1 MQRQYADAM
10 TQTPTP
16 TPTATTGYGESVPV
30 THIGR
35 FAAVVLML
43 FMPIIIAF
51 ITASTTKSL
60 NLTPDE
66 SELMSRIDANRLRLR
81 LLSSAA
87 SLIQDWWRKQ
97 SGGAGAIDGGRM
109 TTLTMIHEMYHAG
122 QELKKFYTYHKMEGP
137 EDSSGL
143 RSFIGLQ
150 KGSSPSRPLPQ
161 DASGSRPGAVHTAS
175 PRGGA
180 ADGLDHAGL
189 RLPPRHAGGVT
200 GASME
205 MEDLIIEMKE
215 MKASHA
221 QLETLVVAVMR
232 DVELVLAECR
242 GTGAGDGLGNG
253 DQRWCR
259 EEGVGKGGI
268 RTEGGKDEAD
278 SQSDDGDSDS
288 VFEAAQ
294 RSAMMLKLHSNGKPH
309 GNRSWSKLEREGS
322 KPEDN
327 HIPLAPVSQSLK
339 STRRSSACVPAHPQQ
354 LTCTHTQRQIRES
367 TKSEQSA
374 RSEASNASSLQILLG
389 LQALDTE
396 SPIAPSLTPHDKAP
410 RMLAA
415 HKNGSR
421 ESSVDPA
428 YEDYCNAVSLQRR
441 GGSSSPAVKGTRPK
455 SRGSRVGATR
465 GKDEELAAMQQ
476 RLASVMQEVEALRDE
491 NRELKSA
498 TGTPRTRHWS
508 LAAEDLSVYES
519 SGASLLE
526 ESEKVVSDSQGRGSV
541 TASIVAPFASP
552 KPISM
557 TPRLAEAQKR
567 AAMLKSMDG
576 GSGVRHDKGRMSPL
590 KGLQQSFLDK
600 DGELKVK
607 YREPTPR
614 NAYIPPQR
622 LASGSVSPRRGSS
635 QRYNP
640 QVETD
645 GLTAGSYGLLERTGE
660 AAACSLF
667 QRNHLVISSPVRGQP
682 AETTGV
688 SDQHSPRVNRSQG
701 M

>member
-1 MQRQYADAM
+1 
-10 TQTPTP
+10 
-16 TPTATTGYGESVPV
+16 
-30 THIGR
+30 
-35 FAAVVLML
+35 
-43 FMPIIIAF
+43 
-51 ITASTTKSL
+51 
-60 NLTPDE
+60 
-66 SELMSRIDANRLRLR
+66 
-81 LLSSAA
+81 
-87 SLIQDWWRKQ
+87 
-97 SGGAGAIDGGRM
+97 
-109 TTLTMIHEMYHAG
+109 
-122 QELKKFYTYHKMEGP
+122 
-137 EDSSGL
+137 
-143 RSFIGLQ
+143 
-150 KGSSPSRPLPQ
+150 
-161 DASGSRPGAVHTAS
+161 
-175 PRGGA
+175 
-180 ADGLDHAGL
+180 
-189 RLPPRHAGGVT
+189 
-200 GASME
+200 

-232 DVELVLAECR
+232 DVELVLAECH
-242 GTGAGDGLGNG
+242 GTGAGDGRRNG
-253 DQRWCR
+253 DQKWCR
-259 EEGVGKGGI
+259 EEGVGQGKI
-268 RTEGGKDEAD
+268 RPEGGQDEAD
-278 SQSDDGDSDS
+278 SESDDGDSDS

-309 GNRSWSKLEREGS
+309 GNRSWSKLEREGNN
-322 KPEDN
+322 PEHN
-327 HIPLAPVSQSLK
+327 PNPLAPVSQSLK
-339 STRRSSACVPAHPQQ
+339 WTGRSSACVPAHPQQ
-354 LTCTHTQRQIRES
+354 LTCTHTQRQMRES

-396 SPIAPSLTPHDKAP
+396 SPVSIMPHGKAP

-428 YEDYCNAVSLQRR
+428 YEDYCNAVSSQRR

-455 SRGSRVGATR
+455 SRGSRGGATR
-465 GKDEELAAMQQ
+465 GKDEDMAAMQQ
-476 RLASVMQEVEALRDE
+476 RLASAMHEVEALRDE

-498 TGTPRTRHWS
+498 TGTPRSRHWS

-526 ESEKVVSDSQGRGSV
+526 ESEKVVSDAQGRGSV

-576 GSGVRHDKGRMSPL
+576 GSGERHNKGRISPL

-600 DGELKVK
+600 DGQLKVK

-635 QRYNP
+635 RRYNP
-640 QVETD
+640 QVETV
-645 GLTAGSYGLLERTGE
+645 GS
-660 AAACSLF
+660 
-667 QRNHLVISSPVRGQP
+667 
-682 AETTGV
+682 ETTGD
-688 SDQHSPRVNRSQG
+688 SDQLSPRVNRSQG

>member
-1 MQRQYADAM
+1 M
-10 TQTPTP
+10 TPTP
-16 TPTATTGYGESVPV
+16 TSTPTATTGYGESVPV

-81 LLSSAA
+81 ILSSAA

-97 SGGAGAIDGGRM
+97 SGEGAMDGGRM

-150 KGSSPSRPLPQ
+150 NGSSPSRPLPQ
-161 DASGSRPGAVHTAS
+161 DTSGSRPGAVHTAS
-175 PRGGA
+175 PRGAA
-180 ADGLDHAGL
+180 ADSLEQAGL
-189 RLPPRHAGGVT
+189 RLPPRHAGGGT
-200 GASME
+200 GASVE

-232 DVELVLAECR
+232 DVELVLAECH
-242 GTGAGDGLGNG
+242 GTGAGDGRRNG
-253 DQRWCR
+253 DQKWCR
-259 EEGVGKGGI
+259 EEGVGQGKI
-268 RTEGGKDEAD
+268 RPEGGQDEAD
-278 SQSDDGDSDS
+278 SESDDGDSDS

-309 GNRSWSKLEREGS
+309 GNRSWSKLEREGNN
-322 KPEDN
+322 PEHN
-327 HIPLAPVSQSLK
+327 PNPLAPVSQSLK
-339 STRRSSACVPAHPQQ
+339 WTGRSSACVPAHPQQ
-354 LTCTHTQRQIRES
+354 LTCTHTQRQMRES

-396 SPIAPSLTPHDKAP
+396 SPVSIMPHGKAP

-428 YEDYCNAVSLQRR
+428 YEDYCNAVSSQRR

-455 SRGSRVGATR
+455 SRGSRGGATR
-465 GKDEELAAMQQ
+465 GKDEDMAAMQQ
-476 RLASVMQEVEALRDE
+476 RLASAMHEVEALRDE

-498 TGTPRTRHWS
+498 TGTPRSRHWS

-526 ESEKVVSDSQGRGSV
+526 ESEKVVSDAQGRGSV

-567 AAMLKSMDG
+567 AVMLKSMGG
-576 GSGVRHDKGRMSPL
+576 GSGERHDKGRISPL

-600 DGELKVK
+600 DGQLKVK

-635 QRYNP
+635 RRYNP

-645 GLTAGSYGLLERTGE
+645 GLAAGSFGLLERTGE
-660 AAACSLF
+660 AAAHSLF
-667 QRNHLVISSPVRGQP
+667 QRNHRVMASPVPGQP
-682 AETTGV
+682 AETTGD
-688 SDQHSPRVNRSQG
+688 SDQHSPRVNRPQG